1 MSKARHFEID
11 HTKKY
16 KVFNL
21 YNSENEVVT
30 RVSGSG
36 EELPYSK
43 MHHLLVGQ
51 VCFAPYG
58 KYERVL

>member
-30 RVSGSG
+30 RVSGSRG
-36 EELPYSK
+36 ASILEN
-43 MHHLLVGQ
+43 
-51 VCFAPYG
+51 APSTCRSG
-58 KYERVL
+58 MFCSLRKI